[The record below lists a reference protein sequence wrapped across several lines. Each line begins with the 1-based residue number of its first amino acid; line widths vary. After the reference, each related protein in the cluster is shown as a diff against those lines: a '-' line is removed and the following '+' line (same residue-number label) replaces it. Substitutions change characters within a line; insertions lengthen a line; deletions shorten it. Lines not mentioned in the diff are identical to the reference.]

1 MYVIGMI
8 YGHALCNPL
17 EREIIYCVGGQ
28 LITILVK
35 SNFIGVVTRQLMA
48 KKDIS
53 PLYSRSQ
60 KNNVFLWH
68 RKKDLTSFISFS
80 WCNNSTFKIGL
91 RLCKIGIELSE
102 NSAGFFSYFMI
113 EYHIDLEI
121 FLVHLNVFNFILLL
135 FYTIFF
141 FTK

>member
-17 EREIIYCVGGQ
+17 EREIIYCVGGE

-60 KNNVFLWH
+60 KKQCL
-68 RKKDLTSFISFS
+68 
-80 WCNNSTFKIGL
+80 
-91 RLCKIGIELSE
+91 
-102 NSAGFFSYFMI
+102 FMA
-113 EYHIDLEI
+113 
-121 FLVHLNVFNFILLL
+121 
-135 FYTIFF
+135 
-141 FTK
+141 